1 MRITQRTML
10 NNSLAGL
17 NSNLSALTKVQNQLA
32 SGKVL
37 NRPSDSPTDTNR
49 SMQTRSDIAAND
61 QQSRAITDATSR
73 LSQTDSALTSMQDVI
88 KRVQVLT
95 TQGLNTGANDA
106 TSSAALATEVSALR
120 DTMIGVANTTVNG
133 RPVFGGVTT
142 GGSAYAADGS
152 YVGIGTGPTDN
163 PVTRRIGANDEIR
176 IDLTGP
182 EVFGD
187 DKTGKDLFTL
197 VKGITDK
204 LNAYP
209 VDTVALSKDLASLKT
224 AQDQLSTAQATIG
237 ARQSRVE
244 DAAGLNSE
252 RGLTLTAQLS
262 AIEDVDIPKATLE
275 LSAQQVGYQASLAVA
290 GKILQPTLMDF
301 LH

>member
-1 MRITQRTML
+1 MRVTQRTML

-37 NRPSDSPTDTNR
+37 NRPSDSPTDTNK

-73 LSQTDSALTSMQDVI
+73 LSQTDSALDSMQDII

-106 TSSAALATEVSALR
+106 TSSAALATEVTALR
-120 DTMIGVANTTVNG
+120 DTMIGVANATVNG
-133 RPVFGGVTT
+133 RPVFGGVTAGT
-142 GGSAYAADGS
+142 SAYAADGS
-152 YVGIGTGPTDN
+152 YIGIGTGPTDN
-163 PVTRRIGANDEIR
+163 PVTRRIGNNDEIR

-187 DKTGKDLFTL
+187 DTTGKDLFTL
-197 VKGITDK
+197 VKGIADK

-209 VDTVALSKDLASLKT
+209 VDTVALSKDLAGLKT
-224 AQDQLSTAQATIG
+224 AQDQLSSAQATIG

>member
-106 TSSAALATEVSALR
+106 TSSAALATEISALR

-142 GGSAYAADGS
+142 GSSAYAADGS
-152 YVGIGTGPTDN
+152 YVGIGAGPTDN

-187 DKTGKDLFTL
+187 GTTGKDLFTL

-209 VDTVALSKDLASLKT
+209 VDTVGLSTDLASLKT

>member
-1 MRITQRTML
+1 MRVTQRTML

-37 NRPSDSPTDTNR
+37 NRPSDSPTDTNK

-73 LSQTDSALTSMQDVI
+73 LSQTDSALDSMQDII

-106 TSSAALATEVSALR
+106 TSSAALATEVTALR
-120 DTMIGVANTTVNG
+120 DTMIGVANATVNG
-133 RPVFGGVTT
+133 RPVFGGVTAGT
-142 GGSAYAADGS
+142 SAYAADGS
-152 YVGIGTGPTDN
+152 YIGIGTGPTDN
-163 PVTRRIGANDEIR
+163 PVTRRIGNNDEIR

-187 DKTGKDLFTL
+187 DTTGKDLFTL
-197 VKGITDK
+197 VKGIADK

-209 VDTVALSKDLASLKT
+209 VDTVALSKDLAGLKT
-224 AQDQLSTAQATIG
+224 AQDQLSSAQATIG

-262 AIEDVDIPKATLE
+262 AIEDVDIPKASLE

-301 LH
+301 LR